1 MAKGDTAQ
9 RAHTEG
15 QIAANKEEPR
25 NRGWES
31 FRSDSANEGFHKGH
45 DSVTEQQKNK

>member
-1 MAKGDTAQ
+1 MAKGDTKQ

-15 QIAANKEEPR
+15 QKAAEKGEPR

-31 FRSDSANEGFHKGH
+31 FRSDDANEGFHQGH
-45 DSVTEQQKNK
+45 DSVTDRKDK